1 MTGGREII
9 GSGLCAV
16 VVSACAET
24 PVAAAGSASM
34 RGEIGLPAD
43 PHGTPTPARHT
54 IPPARGAVTVTGQI
68 VAGGVECPMLQLET
82 GGRAALQGANRLA
95 VGSRVRVRGRWS
107 DLSTCQQ
114 GRTIITDSV
123 EVIQ

>member
-1 MTGGREII
+1 MTGGRGII

-24 PVAAAGSASM
+24 SAATADPASM
-34 RGEIGLPAD
+34 GGETGRPASPSD
-43 PHGTPTPARHT
+43 APAQADHAV
-54 IPPARGAVTVTGQI
+54 PQAPGAVTVTGQI

-82 GGRAALQGANRLA
+82 GGRATLQGANRLA